1 MLPPWLGYVNGKG
14 DGTVTSVTMLCYIKF
29 LPYRLEGET
38 LPLALKKQTA
48 CSEPAC
54 GERTIRLGA
63 SRPYPARISSQAD
76 TSKWKPKC
84 ESVNGSVLSD
94 CLQLHAL
101 QPTRI
106 FSPWNSP
113 GKNTGVGSHFFSR
126 ISSQPRIEPRS
137 PALGADSLPS
147 EPPGRPR
154 SKWILPTKQNKLE
167 GDSFSFKPSDGNTA
181 QPILG
186 LQPCKTISSRPS

>member
-84 ESVNGSVLSD
+84 ESVNCSVLSD

-113 GKNTGVGSHFFSR
+113 GKNTGVGGHFFSR

-147 EPPGRPR
+147 EPREAQ
-154 SKWILPTKQNKLE
+154 KQMNPADKTEQAWRGFFLIQAFRWE
-167 GDSFSFKPSDGNTA
+167 HSTA
-181 QPILG
+181 NIGTAAL
-186 LQPCKTISSRPS
+186 